1 MKDGTLV
8 ELVEDGQNPV
18 RRCFAIWKDGEVR
31 FSDRLE
37 QDGQV
42 FVPTAKDSKML
53 GCIRLP
59 RGVEP
64 YGSATKL
71 ATGLES
77 LISQCIGLDERYL
90 PVLVNFVLSTWFV
103 DRFLVAPYL
112 SVVGLPQ
119 SGKTTLLRLLSLV
132 CRRSLLLA
140 DISSASF
147 YRACARFMATI
158 LIDET
163 GTVGNNR
170 VLRHMLRSGTTRDV
184 LAVRTDGH
192 LHSYGAKVISWLE
205 LPDDPALNSRCIL
218 LPMFE
223 SKSTTLLGTDD
234 PRIRERAAHLQ
245 AQLLRFR
252 LENFK
257 MLQPV
262 AVPGDEVLRPRS
274 RDLLR
279 TLAAATAQNVVRC
292 QVLREFFESG
302 HAAPSEPLNPE
313 QNAVLHFL
321 FAVVHAR
328 EKYQNVW
335 ISELTQKVNDILK
348 GGGEKMQLLPRK
360 TGSVLTS
367 MGFSHRTR
375 TNTGWTLRL
384 DRQDIERIHQLV
396 ACYGIDEFKG
406 QFTVSRENCEFCR
419 AAGVD
424 KDKEKLDGGTK
435 ISFGYRLNKTVDSN

>member
-1 MKDGTLV
+1 MDEQNGPELEVSVSPVTEIDFAGMKDGTLV
-8 ELVEDGQNPV
+8 ELVEDCQNPG

-31 FSDRLE
+31 FSDKLE

-53 GCIRLP
+53 GCIQLP

-64 YGSATKL
+64 YGSATEL
-71 ATGLES
+71 ATCLES
-77 LISQCIGLDERYL
+77 LISQCIGLDDRYL
-90 PVLVNFVLSTWFV
+90 PVLANFVLSTWFV

-119 SGKTTLLRLLSLV
+119 SGKTTLLRLLGLV

-163 GTVGNNR
+163 GSMGNNR
-170 VLRHMLRSGTTRDV
+170 MLRHMLRSGTTRDV

-192 LHSYGAKVISWLE
+192 LHSYGAKVVSWSE

-223 SKSTTLLGTDD
+223 SRSTALVGTEE
-234 PRIRERAAHLQ
+234 PGIRERAAHLQ
-245 AQLLRFR
+245 AQLLQFR

-257 MLQPV
+257 MVQPV
-262 AVPGDEVLRPRS
+262 AVPGDEVLRPRT

-279 TLAAATAQNVVRC
+279 TLAAVTAQDAERS
-292 QVLREFFESG
+292 QKLLKLFQSG
-302 HAAPSEPLNPE
+302 QALPSEPLSPE
-313 QNAVLHFL
+313 QNAILHFL
-321 FAVVHAR
+321 FAVVHLR
-328 EKYQNVW
+328 EEYQNIW
-335 ISELTQKVNDILK
+335 ISELT
-348 GGGEKMQLLPRK
+348 
-360 TGSVLTS
+360 
-367 MGFSHRTR
+367 RT
-375 TNTGWTLRL
+375 L
-384 DRQDIERIHQLV
+384 
-396 ACYGIDEFKG
+396 
-406 QFTVSRENCEFCR
+406 
-419 AAGVD
+419 AA
-424 KDKEKLDGGTK
+424 
-435 ISFGYRLNKTVDSN
+435 ISG